1 MISLHEGRMKHSLN
15 GVWKYRAEDGEPGEK
30 LGYYKKETDFS
41 GWKEMKIPNNWYLT
55 ELGDFFGNV
64 WFQTSFR
71 VPEAFRGK
79 KLFLRFGA
87 VDYYAD
93 VWLNGHY
100 LGFHEGMFNP
110 FEFEITDVVDWQ
122 DENIL
127 VVKDGAPR
135 PDTDYIQADFSA
147 SPLSPPYKRHQARA
161 INLIKGHMI
170 DAMHKPGAMT
180 SFRGDGNTGGIWGDV
195 ELIARPD
202 VYVDYVKIYSKIGIK
217 KDWLGDQLDKPD
229 GTAIVAA
236 DVIVRNTTGKTIRTD
251 LKMTIVPCN
260 FEEDLELT
268 RTREVVLQ
276 PGSNTFKLVLTIP
289 NARLWWTWDL
299 GHPSLYTAVVS
310 VMDDT
315 VRQNFGIKEVVH
327 DEETGH
333 WYLNGQKVFLRGMRY
348 ITSQWLS
355 QGSREMWLEDL
366 NKMKE
371 MEINAIRIG
380 SHVEP
385 DGFYTLC
392 DEMGFLVWQVFPLH
406 YCVSDSDDFIER
418 ASEMIRDMG
427 YMLCNHACIGMWS
440 VFKEPEIYLLP
451 DKPNNYH
458 RLCQI
463 LKETLG
469 TVDPVRW
476 IHLGD
481 YREGVQ
487 NLMIGCCTDGDTD
500 LSKKKIEPII
510 VEFGAQSIPVLE
522 SLKSFIP
529 EDKLWPPHW
538 DTWEYYGFFYDL
550 AFGFAKIQMTD
561 TLEEFIENYQA
572 YEALVVKEQVE
583 FLRQRKYRPVGSM
596 YLYYWRDPCP
606 IMGSGL
612 FDYYGR
618 PYKVYESLKQVY
630 TRVLISLER
639 KVTPYIIGREKF
651 YDRPSTFVATVWVTN
666 DYQLPIENASVS
678 WRIVERGS
686 GRVVMENRFAARL
699 AADSVKDV
707 DQIVW
712 PIPADAPAG
721 TYRIE
726 MQVTD
731 ESGKPLSVNYTDITV
746 R

>member
-15 GVWKYRAEDGEPGEK
+15 GIWKYRAEENEPGEH
-30 LGYYKKETDFS
+30 LGYYKKDADFS
-41 GWKEMKIPNNWYLT
+41 DWKEMRIPNNWYLT

-64 WFQTSFR
+64 WFQTGFR

-93 VWLNGHY
+93 VWLNGQY

-110 FEFEITDVVDWQ
+110 FEFEITDLVDWQ
-122 DENIL
+122 GENVL

-147 SPLSPPYKRHQARA
+147 SPLSPPYKKHQARA

-195 ELIARPD
+195 ELIARPE

-229 GTAIVAA
+229 GTALVAA
-236 DVIVRNTTGKTIRTD
+236 DITVRNTTGKTIRTD

-276 PGSNTFKLVLTIP
+276 PGSNTFKLVLTVP

-299 GHPSLYTAVVS
+299 GYPSLYTAVVS

-315 VRQNFGIKEVVH
+315 VKQNFGIKEVVH

-333 WYLNGQKVFLRGMRY
+333 WYLNGRKVFLRGMRY

-355 QGSREMWLEDL
+355 QGNREMWLKDL
-366 NKMKE
+366 NRMKE
-371 MEINAIRIG
+371 MEINSIRIG

-487 NLMIGCCTDGDTD
+487 NLMIGCCADGDTD
-500 LSKKKIEPII
+500 LSKKKIEPNI

-561 TLEEFIENYQA
+561 TLEEFIENYQS

-618 PYKVYESLKQVY
+618 AYKVYESLKQVY
-630 TRVLISLER
+630 SRVLISLER
-639 KVTPYIIGREKF
+639 KATPYIIGREKF
-651 YDRPSTFVATVWVTN
+651 YDRPSTFAATVWVTN
-666 DYQLPIENASVS
+666 DYPHPIENASIS
-678 WRIVERGS
+678 WRIVERGA

-699 AADSVKDV
+699 AEDSVKDV
-707 DQIVW
+707 DHIVW
-712 PIPADAPAG
+712 PIPADAPTGA
-721 TYRIE
+721 YRIE

-731 ESGKPLSVNYTDITV
+731 ESGKPLSVNFTDITV